1 MMSENNWNH
10 LQSSVKQSLQP
21 KPDVNI
27 LESRRRATEYQSQY
41 SAVIYEYNHHSEF
54 SRYGIELSEIDVTDT
69 DGMGQ
74 TTL

>member
-1 MMSENNWNH
+1 M
-10 LQSSVKQSLQP
+10 
-21 KPDVNI
+21 
-27 LESRRRATEYQSQY
+27 ATEYESQY
-41 SAVIYEYNHHSEF
+41 SVVIYEYNHHSEF